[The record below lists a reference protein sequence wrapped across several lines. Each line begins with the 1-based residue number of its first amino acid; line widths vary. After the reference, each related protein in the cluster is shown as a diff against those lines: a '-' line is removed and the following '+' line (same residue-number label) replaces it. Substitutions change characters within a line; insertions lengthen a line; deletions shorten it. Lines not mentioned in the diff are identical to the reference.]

1 MDSKKIALTGAGLIS
16 GGELTENV
24 TILIENGIIYA
35 LEAGAVCPVGFEKHD
50 LTGKYISAGLIEMH
64 GHFYGRAIAEMKS
77 QHAAYCPLYLAG
89 GITTVRT
96 PGEFQPD
103 LTWDIKASIEK
114 GELIGPSIFSGS
126 SYFDREPSIV
136 GWMEPSTTEQEIR
149 DKYEVWKNKTDL
161 IKVYSNTPPEWIK
174 ILADLAHADGLKVY
188 GHLGTS
194 SATEAIKAGI
204 DGLEHGF
211 YTMSEFYD
219 EAFSKIRSLALKS
232 FDPDSQAATDVI
244 NLIIDNDIAI
254 IPTTITFILSGKDY
268 TQRLDKDNLWR
279 YLSDDA
285 IVHHKARRAEMDG
298 DTENVELEKI
308 LLEKQLRFVN
318 RIYNAGGRIFCGTD
332 PSYPLITPGYAI
344 SWEAE
349 LLSKC
354 GLSNASIM
362 EALTIEAAKEIGLQ
376 NTIGSL
382 EKGKKADI
390 AVFNKN
396 PLEDIKNLAD
406 LFAVY
411 KSGISY
417 DPAAL
422 RESAE
427 GKMA

>member
-1 MDSKKIALTGAGLIS
+1 VSSKKIALIGGSLIS
-16 GGELTENV
+16 SGKLMENV
-24 TILIENGIIYA
+24 TVLMENGVISSV
-35 LEAGAVCPVGFEKHD
+35 EAGAVCPEGFEKHD
-50 LTGKYISAGLIEMH
+50 ITGKYISAGLIEMH
-64 GHFYGRAIAEMKS
+64 GHFYGRATAEMKS
-77 QHAAYCPLYLAG
+77 QYTAYCPLYLSG

-103 LTWDIKASIEK
+103 LTWDIKARIEK
-114 GELIGPSIFSGS
+114 GEIIGPSIFSGS
-126 SYFDREPSIV
+126 NYFDKEPSIV

-149 DKYEVWKNKTDL
+149 DKYEIWKNKTDL

-194 SATEAIKAGI
+194 GAAEAIKAGI

-219 EAFSKIRSLALKS
+219 QAFSKVRSLALKD

-244 NLIIDNDIAI
+244 NLIIENDVAI
-254 IPTTITFILSGKDY
+254 TPTTITFILSGKDY
-268 TQRLDKDNLWR
+268 TDRLDKDNLWK

-285 IVHHKARRAEMDG
+285 LIHHKARRAEMDS
-298 DTENVELEKI
+298 DTENVDLEKI

-318 RIYNAGGRIFCGTD
+318 RIYDAGGRIFCGTD

-349 LLSKC
+349 LLSRC
-354 GLSNASIM
+354 RLSNAYIM

-406 LFAVY
+406 VFTVY
-411 KSGISY
+411 KHGISY

-422 RESAE
+422 RESAI